1 MEGVLEP
8 QGVWTQHLGK
18 ARRLAQR
25 VGAGVLL
32 LKQTPESKVGPPSPE
47 FAVMTEPEGPGTGSS
62 CLGPSPF
69 CD

>member
-1 MEGVLEP
+1 M
-8 QGVWTQHLGK
+8 
-18 ARRLAQR
+18 QR